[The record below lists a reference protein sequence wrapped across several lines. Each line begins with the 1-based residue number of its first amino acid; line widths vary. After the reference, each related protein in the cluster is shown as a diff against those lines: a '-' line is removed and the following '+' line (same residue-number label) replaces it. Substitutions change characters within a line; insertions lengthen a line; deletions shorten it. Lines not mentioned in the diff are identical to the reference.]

1 MSDYIL
7 KIIYEHFGVIAVCAT
22 VLIVFIV
29 SFYPNVRLVI
39 KDIITG
45 VKYLWTKLV
54 MVSKWIKQK
63 LSQGWEWVRVRI
75 FKQLPKNS
83 FAYFF
88 RQSTKS
94 RERYVKGTIK
104 CIGKRKYAKA
114 QKVIK
119 SVFIDASVYQITKED
134 LSNALETM
142 KPVWENIAQNI
153 LENEY
158 DDILS
163 AQYLYLAYP
172 NEAKIC
178 ALIHVVRL
186 HALTSQAL
194 YRIAYYYGF
203 RQEPSLVEEVVQRI
217 GYIGDSS
224 GFRYSSQLKKLNEN
238 FILAALTGDK
248 RFIENNG
255 AKHE

>member
-45 VKYLWTKLV
+45 VKFLWTKLV
-54 MVSKWIKQK
+54 MVCKWVRQK

-75 FKQLPKNS
+75 FKQLPTNS
-83 FAYFF
+83 FAYFL

-94 RERYVKGTIK
+94 RERYIKRTIK
-104 CIGKRKYAKA
+104 CIGKRKFSKA
-114 QKVIK
+114 QKFIK
-119 SVFIDASVYQITKED
+119 AVFIDASVSQPTKEQ
-134 LSNALETM
+134 LSNAIETM

-153 LENEY
+153 LKNEY

-163 AQYLYLAYP
+163 AQYSYLAYP
-172 NEAKIC
+172 IEAKIC

-186 HALTSQAL
+186 QYLSSQAL

-203 RQEPSLVEEVVQRI
+203 RQVPSLVEEAVQSI

-224 GFRYSSQLKKLNEN
+224 GFQNYSQLKKLNEN
-238 FILAALTGDK
+238 FILAALTGDI

-255 AKHE
+255 AKYE

>member
-1 MSDYIL
+1 
-7 KIIYEHFGVIAVCAT
+7 
-22 VLIVFIV
+22 
-29 SFYPNVRLVI
+29 
-39 KDIITG
+39 
-45 VKYLWTKLV
+45 
-54 MVSKWIKQK
+54 MVSKWIGQK
-63 LSQGWEWVRVRI
+63 LFQGWEWVRVRI

-88 RQSTKS
+88 RQSIKS
-94 RERYVKGTIK
+94 RERYIKDTIK
-104 CIGKRKYAKA
+104 RIGKRKYAKA
-114 QKVIK
+114 QKFIK
-119 SVFIDASVYQITKED
+119 TVFIDASVPLPTKED

-142 KPVWENIAQNI
+142 KPVWEGIAQNI
-153 LENEY
+153 LKNEY

-194 YRIAYYYGF
+194 YRIVCYYGF
-203 RQEPSLVEEVVQRI
+203 RQETSLIEETIQRI

-224 GFRYSSQLKKLNEN
+224 GFGYYSLPKKLNEN

-248 RFIENNG
+248 GFIENNG

>member
-39 KDIITG
+39 KDFIAG
-45 VKYLWTKLV
+45 VKFLWTKLV
-54 MVSKWIKQK
+54 MVSKWIRQK
-63 LSQGWEWVRVRI
+63 LSQGWERVRVRI

-83 FAYFF
+83 NTYPF
-88 RQSTKS
+88 RQNIKS
-94 RERYVKGTIK
+94 QERYVKGTIK
-104 CIGKRKYAKA
+104 RISKRKYTKA

-119 SVFIDASVYQITKED
+119 SMFIDASEPQPTKEE
-134 LSNALETM
+134 LSNAIETM
-142 KPVWENIAQNI
+142 KPLWEDIAKNI
-153 LENEY
+153 LKNEY
-158 DDILS
+158 DNILA
-163 AQYLYLAYP
+163 AQYLYFAYP
-172 NEAKIC
+172 YEAKIC

-186 HALTSQAL
+186 HVLTSQAL

-203 RQEPSLVEEVVQRI
+203 RQEPSLVEEAVQSI
-217 GYIGDSS
+217 GYIEDSS
-224 GFRYSSQLKKLNEN
+224 GIRYYQLKKLNEN

-255 AKHE
+255 AKQE